1 MQYATQLLFLILG
14 GVFLAQWLEKTY
26 GWPEYWTI
34 ILPVVGLFLG
44 LLMIYKQTLGPPPEA
59 QVSPKAEEKNP
70 EKPAHHD

>member
-34 ILPVVGLFLG
+34 ILPVAGLFLG
-44 LLMIYKQTLGPPPEA
+44 LLMIYKQTLAPPPEEP
-59 QVSPKAEEKNP
+59 VSPDAEKNP
-70 EKPAHHD
+70 EKTARHD